1 MKSWISYNK
10 AHLLKSTAEMAK
22 RHTHTHTHTHTH
34 REINVERKVSQRGG
48 WLQGWLAER
57 YL

>member
-22 RHTHTHTHTHTH
+22 RHTHTHTH

-48 WLQGWLAER
+48 WLQGWLAEGH
-57 YL
+57 L